1 VDGVTCGSCRALVST
16 APYGGRCDK
25 YCESFGH
32 ACVEA
37 AEESDESCSVKYSAR
52 CEQVI
57 HDTSDMLC
65 TCQSPTAPAT
75 CSSPAPSPSPSLVWF
90 DEFDG
95 DGSIDGSKWGFD
107 LGGGGWGNNEL
118 QFYTDRLDNSRRE
131 GGVLKVI
138 AKCEDYGGNSF
149 TSARLVSRDRG
160 DWGPGHRIEVRA
172 KIPTGRGTWPAIWML
187 PTDWEYGG
195 WPDSGEIDIMEHVGC
210 NTGSV
215 VGTIHTEAFNHMK
228 HTEKGNSKWLEDV
241 GAWHTYAIEWQDTI
255 LHWYVDGIHYHNFTG
270 NLNDPAEW
278 PFNKRFHLLLN
289 IAVGGNWGGYC
300 LNGNPPSCN
309 SWEEFRAEQV
319 MEVDYVRVYAL

>member
-1 VDGVTCGSCRALVST
+1 
-16 APYGGRCDK
+16 
-25 YCESFGH
+25 
-32 ACVEA
+32 
-37 AEESDESCSVKYSAR
+37 
-52 CEQVI
+52 
-57 HDTSDMLC
+57 MLC
-65 TCQSPTAPAT
+65 SCQSPAAPET

-95 DGSIDGSKWGFD
+95 DGPIDDSKWGFD

-131 GGVLKVI
+131 GGVLKVV
-138 AKCEDYGGNSF
+138 AKCEDYGGRSF

-215 VGTIHTEAFNHMK
+215 VGTIHTGAFNHMK

-255 LHWYVDGIHYHNFTG
+255 LHWYVDGIHYHSFTG

-278 PFNKRFHLLLN
+278 PFNKRFHILLN
-289 IAVGGNWGGYC
+289 IAVG
-300 LNGNPPSCN
+300 
-309 SWEEFRAEQV
+309 
-319 MEVDYVRVYAL
+319 